1 MGVAQDEI
9 GVEGAVEV
17 WMVFHLMLQWLQQLT
32 VKGGPLLAEEVVE
45 VQKWMVVEL
54 VEVDQ
59 D

>member
-1 MGVAQDEI
+1 MGVAQDEK
-9 GVEGAVEV
+9 GVEEAVEV
-17 WMVFHLMLQWLQQLT
+17 WMVFHLMPQWLQQLT
-32 VKGGPLLAEEVVE
+32 VKGGPLLAEGVAE